1 MSTDVNSQL
10 FNPLAGNRINQVFN
24 IDLNPGLVNSLQ
36 QSISNLTSSLNSNS
50 IQGQEDEI
58 LLNQNEDNQT
68 TQNPVYTLTRRRSY
82 DDISNKNG
90 SNNQSRSI
98 LLPGAVKRRDY
109 TSLRRAP
116 QVTRPTTVIHV
127 PLQERHFAGS
137 TTNLSDGTI
146 IESFSNRDGSSS
158 ETISSSSGSTITKK
172 YEDYRADSKG
182 FPTGFKTTIVDNN
195 FNVSIYSTII
205 NNLENGNFSTV
216 TTDISDPSNP
226 RHVMS
231 SALVKNSIVKDDD
244 GNFLYNSNTTKADG
258 LNETV
263 THEAL
268 TFDDADSINRTSGYK
283 STYSSIYPNGSRAE
297 NITKTISS
305 TDNTGKRV
313 TIVYNINDPN
323 NPIEISRTVRLD
335 PFLSKKLT
343 GTELSSQLEK
353 INSYGLLDVN
363 GDGKLDIETDLLLI
377 SRYSKGLRGNDLINN
392 INFTNI
398 NLSVNEIEQKIS
410 RSLTRGLYDVIGS
423 GQELNNEDFLTL
435 AKFMMGA
442 RNESLMDKRKA
453 DDSSIQIKNN
463 GENILSVHEDNPLLR
478 EIQEIFGVSG
488 KLLEFN
494 NSNNVNQYYRLFF
507 VDTSKND
514 K

>member
-1 MSTDVNSQL
+1 MSTDINSQL
-10 FNPLAGNRINQVFN
+10 FSPLAGNRLNQVFN
-24 IDLNPGLVNSLQ
+24 IDLNQGLVNSLQ
-36 QSISNLTSSLNSNS
+36 QSINNLTSNLTNNV
-50 IQGQEDEI
+50 
-58 LLNQNEDNQT
+58 NQTQSDANPLEENEDNQT
-68 TQNPVYTLTRRRSY
+68 ADNSGIRLTRSRFY
-82 DDISNKNG
+82 
-90 SNNQSRSI
+90 SNNPNRNSLSIQSRPRP
-98 LLPGAVKRRDY
+98 LPGGFKRRDY
-109 TSLRRAP
+109 TNSNSASQSR
-116 QVTRPTTVIHV
+116 RPTVIIQV
-127 PLQERHFAGS
+127 PLQERYFAGS
-137 TTNLSDGTI
+137 TTNLADGTVV
-146 IESFSNRDGSSS
+146 ESFLNSDGSSS
-158 ETISSSSGSTITKK
+158 ETITSSSGSSITKT
-172 YEDYRADSKG
+172 YQDYKADQNG

-205 NNLENGNFSTV
+205 NNLENGTISTV

-231 SALVKNSIVKDDD
+231 SALVKNSNVKDDD

-263 THEAL
+263 THEPL
-268 TFDDADSINRTSGYK
+268 IFDDADSINRTSGYK
-283 STYSSIYPNGSRAE
+283 SIYTSVYPNGSRVE

-305 TDNTGKRV
+305 TDDTGKRV

-323 NPIEISRTVRLD
+323 NPIEMSRTVRSD
-335 PFLSKKLT
+335 PFITKKLT
-343 GTELSSQLEK
+343 GPELTSHLEK
-353 INSYGLLDVN
+353 INSYGLLDIN
-363 GDGKLDIETDLLLI
+363 SDGNLDIETDLLLI

-410 RSLTRGLYDVIGS
+410 RALTRGLYDVIGS

-442 RNESLMDKRKA
+442 RNESLMDQRRA
-453 DDSSIQIKNN
+453 DDSSIEIKNN
-463 GENILSVHEDNPLLR
+463 GENILSIHEENPLLN

-507 VDTSKND
+507 VDTSKNNT
-514 K
+514 